1 MLSFD
6 QSGLRT
12 ACYDQI
18 RSFFSESL
26 SEAIADTFSSTSDDG
41 DISIKSFHYK
51 LSLSQWGFVNYIS
64 NKKHANLVF
73 YVIRYS
79 LDVIIMHSGFTL

>member
-1 MLSFD
+1 MLNELYTFAEPV
-6 QSGLRT
+6 QVVP
-12 ACYDQI
+12 
-18 RSFFSESL
+18 FSNL
-26 SEAIADTFSSTSDDG
+26 KWGKFTLLHT
-41 DISIKSFHYK
+41 FHYE
-51 LSLSQWGFVNYIS
+51 LSLSQWGFVNYIC